1 MHQRYQLSSLLLRT
15 VLEILSWKINKNERK
30 AFILE
35 KKLVKLSFFADDM
48 DMYRCVSVKAFN
60 KEFNKWKRSIQKLFY
75 TFLNTKNKLSKNEI
89 NHSIY
94 KKH

>member
-1 MHQRYQLSSLLLRT
+1 MHQWYKLSSLLLRT

-48 DMYRCVSVKAFN
+48 DMYRCVSVK
-60 KEFNKWKRSIQKLFY
+60 EFNKWPQWKRSIQKLVY

>member
-48 DMYRCVSVKAFN
+48 DMYRCVSVK
-60 KEFNKWKRSIQKLFY
+60 EFNKWLEWKRSIQELFTHFWTLKTSY
-75 TFLNTKNKLSKNEI
+75 LKMK
-89 NHSIY
+89 
-94 KKH
+94 

>member
-1 MHQRYQLSSLLLRT
+1 MHQWYKLSSLLLRT

-48 DMYRCVSVKAFN
+48 DMYRCVSVK
-60 KEFNKWKRSIQKLFY
+60 EFNKWLEWKRSIQKLFY

-89 NHSIY
+89 SHSIY